1 MRGHAYFLSR
11 LKKVN
16 LRAWMTKMTPMS
28 RSVNAKIMVDTVM
41 APVHS
46 DTASDVASL
55 GLEFHETIAHDQ

>member
-1 MRGHAYFLSR
+1 
-11 LKKVN
+11 
-16 LRAWMTKMTPMS
+16 MTKMTPMS

-46 DTASDVASL
+46 ETASDVASL